1 MVENVEKKWF
11 AFVSNGNILRNH
23 FRKDGIDIVANPF
36 AENVV
41 DFISHFILS
50 NLHQRMV
57 SILFQMAIFCE
68 IIYCAKLASIYMI
81 HGNIFSQKV

>member
-1 MVENVEKKWF
+1 MVENVKKMVC
-11 AFVSNGNILRNH
+11 FVSNGNILRNH
-23 FRKDGIDIVANPF
+23 FRQDGIDVVTNTF

-57 SILFQMAIFCE
+57 SILFQTVIFCE

-81 HGNIFSQKV
+81 QGNIFSQKV